1 MVAAAVMAAVLFGG
15 AVACGGRSRDVP
27 VASLSSKPAA
37 ERAFEAVRD
46 AWERYDQVHDDW
58 NVSPDGG
65 AVVVAAELGEE
76 RRESARLRVQLTGFL
91 ATFPDDGL
99 APVARAYLAFVEM
112 EEGSW
117 EQARAD
123 VARLSTL
130 PEGSTQNLVTIA
142 DARLLRHDKRPDAAL
157 DLVRPL
163 VGKVVDPIAR
173 VLFLE
178 EVALDAVEAKRDYEA
193 LAYLDAWLRGVGE
206 DKREAVRASVERWLA
221 ALPPRVLEDTYRAMR
236 QSREESG
243 YGGEMERLV
252 GERLALVAVDR
263 GDSRL
268 ARWLLDPDA
277 GTFVGGDAG
286 SEVAELATSLRGLD
300 SVSGRTLGVL
310 LPASSPALRDLAAS
324 TMRGVAW
331 ALDLPRVD
339 PYGADGVRLVSQDD
353 GGDAATADRALEE
366 LVGEGAAVLVAGF
379 EPASA
384 ARAVAWGAR
393 RHIAVITVAV
403 PLAGPGGASGAPANL
418 GPFGFT
424 VGETRA
430 REMKT
435 LVAALTAAHQD
446 RLALVARPR
455 SGDSADESLYADAV
469 GARGV
474 TPVGACGL
482 TPARAGDPTLPFAV
496 WARAGVKGVLAM
508 SCARQAME
516 EAEDVAASWTFGLPL
531 DNASARF
538 DPGPKAARVH
548 RLALGAGALP
558 VVSRTADVL
567 EDLAQVSDTD
577 LRAYIAR
584 AAVRPSWSLA
594 LGRDVGKLA
603 RMALA
608 SLPLDTSTEKTEVD
622 HRRQAARDALQAAR
636 VPLWTSEQH
645 GFDSAHVLPRA
656 LRAVEL
662 PTPR

>member
-1 MVAAAVMAAVLFGG
+1 MAGVAAAAMSAAVV
-15 AVACGGRSRDVP
+15 VACGGRPREVP

-58 NVSPDGG
+58 NVPPDGG
-65 AVVVAAELGEE
+65 AVVLAGELADD
-76 RRESARLRVQLTGFL
+76 RRESGRLRVQLAGFL
-91 ATFPDDGL
+91 ATYPDDGL

-117 EQARAD
+117 ERARAD
-123 VARLSTL
+123 VSRLSTL

-142 DARLLRHDKRPDAAL
+142 DARLLRHDRRPEAAL
-157 DLVRPL
+157 DLLRPM

-178 EVALDAVEAKRDYEA
+178 EIALDAVEAKRDYEA

-206 DKREAVRASVERWLA
+206 DKRGAVRVSVQRWIA

-300 SVSGRTLGVL
+300 SVTGRTLGVL
-310 LPASSPALRDLAAS
+310 LPASSPALRDLSAA
-324 TMRGVAW
+324 TLRGLAW

-353 GGDAATADRALEE
+353 GGDAANAERALEE

-379 EPASA
+379 EPESA
-384 ARAVAWGAR
+384 ARAIAWGAR
-393 RHIAVITVAV
+393 RHIPVITVAV
-403 PLAGPGGASGAPANL
+403 PLARDGAPANL

-446 RLALVARPR
+446 RLALVAR
-455 SGDSADESLYADAV
+455 SASADEALFTEAA
-469 GARGV
+469 GARA
-474 TPVGACGL
+474 TNPVGVCGL

-496 WARAGVKGVLAM
+496 WARAGVKGILAM

-516 EAEDVAASWTFGLPL
+516 EAEDVAATWTFGLPL
-531 DNASARF
+531 DSASARF

-567 EDLAQVSDTD
+567 GDLVQVTDID

-584 AAVRPSWSLA
+584 AAVRPSWALA
-594 LGRDVGKLA
+594 LGRDVGRLA
-603 RMALA
+603 RVALA
-608 SLPLDTSTEKTEVD
+608 PLPLDTSTEKAEVD
-622 HRRQAARDALQAAR
+622 HRRMAARDALLVAR
-636 VPLWTSEQH
+636 TPLWTSEQS
-645 GFDSAHVLPRA
+645 GFDASHVLPRT

-662 PTPR
+662 PTPK